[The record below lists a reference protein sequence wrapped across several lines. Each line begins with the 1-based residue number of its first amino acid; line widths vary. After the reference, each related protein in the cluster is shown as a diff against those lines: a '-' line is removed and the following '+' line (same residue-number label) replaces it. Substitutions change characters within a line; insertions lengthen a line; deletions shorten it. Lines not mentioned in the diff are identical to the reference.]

1 MSKNNPDILRLGNN
15 IKTIIEKKGYKTRE
29 VAHDS
34 NLDVENLRKY
44 IKGTQEMRISTLI
57 KISKS
62 LKVDIKELFEGIL

>member
-34 NLDVENLRKY
+34 NLDVENLRKIHKRHTRNENIY
-44 IKGTQEMRISTLI
+44 
-57 KISKS
+57 
-62 LKVDIKELFEGIL
+62 VDQNF